1 MDIQGSVYLGDYL
14 REGQGCAGLKQE
26 SWAGVGMGV
35 EGEDGGA
42 GWREPRHTHLPF
54 PVHSCPEIVPKG
66 SATTAV
72 VFPCTQPEGAGSW
85 WTGGTPIS
93 SSEARQAPCFEFEI
107 PSSPSQPVLGRVAPW
122 PR

>member
-35 EGEDGGA
+35 EGEDGGGLGGGSLA
-42 GWREPRHTHLPF
+42 THTSPSLCTPALKL
-54 PVHSCPEIVPKG
+54 SPKG

-72 VFPCTQPEGAGSW
+72 VFPAPSPKGQAV
-85 WTGGTPIS
+85 GGRVVLRFPVLRLGWHPAS
-93 SSEARQAPCFEFEI
+93 SSRSLALP
-107 PSSPSQPVLGRVAPW
+107 PSLFWAE
-122 PR
+122 